1 MKDKLEDKV
10 KNLLTKGTDEVILKK
25 HLEEKLK
32 SGAKLRVKFGIDP
45 TMRDLHLGHAVPLLK
60 LKQFQDLGHQ
70 AILLV
75 GDFTAMIG
83 DPSGRAN
90 ARKPLTKNEVQK
102 NMADYIRQAAK
113 ILDIKKVEIRY
124 NSEWYAREG
133 MDFVVKITSRFTYAQ
148 LIEREEFQRRIKA
161 KADISLLELIYPL
174 LQGYDSV
181 ELKAD
186 VEIGGTD
193 QKFNLLMGRKVQ
205 QRFNQ
210 PEQDIIT
217 VPLLE
222 GTDGTKKMSKSS
234 DNYIGLTEDPF
245 KMFGKI
251 MSIPDKIM
259 SRYFQLLTEVPQ
271 KEIVDLSPRDQKL
284 KLAREI
290 VNFYHGNKTAGQ
302 AQEEFI
308 KVFSEGEA
316 PSQIKTIKITPR
328 SIGAKE
334 LLVKCDLAKSL
345 SGAQRLI
352 EQGAV
357 SLDGQIVK
365 DWRQK
370 ISISK
375 PSILKAGKHH
385 FIKLTP

>member
-10 KNLLTKGTDEVILKK
+10 KNLLTKGVEEVILKK

-45 TMRDLHLGHAVPLLK
+45 TSPDFHLGHSVSLLK

-70 AILLV
+70 VILLV

-90 ARKPLTKNEVQK
+90 ARKPLTKAEVQK
-102 NMADYIRQAAK
+102 NMADYIQQAAK

-124 NSEWYAREG
+124 NSEWYAKKG

-148 LIEREEFQRRIKA
+148 LIEREEFQRRIEA

-205 QRFNQ
+205 QKFNQ

-222 GTDGTKKMSKSS
+222 GIDGIKKMSKSS

-259 SRYFQLLTEVPQ
+259 SRYFELLTDVSQE
-271 KEIVDLSPRDQKL
+271 EIASLNPRDQKL
-284 KLAREI
+284 RLAREI
-290 VNFYHGNKTAGQ
+290 VKFYHGDKTAGQ

-308 KVFSEGEA
+308 KVFREGEP
-316 PSQIKTIKITPR
+316 PSQIKTIKITPC

-345 SGAQRLI
+345 SDAQRLI

-357 SLDGQIVK
+357 SLDGQTVK

-370 ISISK
+370 ISINK